1 MLLAVIVW
9 TRDPNSLDEEKF
21 DHRNLSSIEPD
32 VYLSDE
38 EKLEFF
44 KKRFYSIS
52 SCGTNFQA
60 SFDCAVDCFI
70 KNGNCI
76 PVNHD
81 QIVTLNPTLLKNG
94 ILEMNIASNPFD
106 AYFPIPFNEDSAS
119 SETSNTDIYSYC
131 KAKLGSLVSD
141 FLKRKDRIKFNFHFE
156 DCLELCLYKEDL
168 KRICH
173 VIYCSISIEHNLGL
187 PNLFTAAKE
196 CLSDSTDSAVLLTN
210 INLASLSNKQHCS
223 PLEYIETVLS
233 CPLSMVPT
241 LYGLKLSNHLKLGS
255 PVCINLHDTITK
267 YFLTLKW
274 QKAPGYS
281 SNIKIDISPPL
292 KKAIGLLATSRFNI
306 TSPHPFYSKL
316 YTYHFIIK
324 SLVSRCRLFQ
334 DISFLQSLVQTEVL
348 EKVTENLGLAWRT
361 EKAWMN
367 GEPVLAYSFGKFR
380 QQLRR
385 SLLVDIQLEMT
396 STIFLALSVPSE
408 TIALSLQHG
417 DLGYKTEDLMS
428 ERHCIGLSSCNRE
441 NTYSYL
447 TLKVKD
453 VLNPLFSFLL
463 PKDHGLDSSVFLW
476 VLELAE
482 CSDKAKCLM
491 LPSLA
496 ECCTRKVC
504 INPTPFSLRP
514 NPLHSTP
521 ETERGLQVV
530 KCSETENRYDLDIT
544 VRAVPISSADGIYIC
559 FYLV

>member
-119 SETSNTDIYSYC
+119 AETSNTDIYSYC

-367 GEPVLAYSFGKFR
+367 GEPVLAYSFGKYR

-385 SLLVDIQLEMT
+385 GLLEVKQFKVTDSIYLMLSEPIKRL
-396 STIFLALSVPSE
+396 STANRSAIVCRNN
-408 TIALSLQHG
+408 
-417 DLGYKTEDLMS
+417 Y
-428 ERHCIGLSSCNRE
+428 IGLTSCNGK

-447 TLKVKD
+447 ALKVKD
-453 VLNPLFSFLL
+453 LLHPYFSFIL
-463 PKDHGLDSSVFLW
+463 PKDHGFDSGVTFCVFRN
-476 VLELAE
+476 E
-482 CSDKAKCLM
+482 SDTQNLM
-491 LPSLA
+491 AP
-496 ECCTRKVC
+496 EFVDWCDKKMC